1 MRYHDHISHMKN
13 MCMTIC
19 QVKTS
24 RNGKVV
30 IFHECSTITSKNV
43 KPSKKKKKHARIGH
57 TYIYMIDILYLAS
70 LSHSSIEV
78 ELNPVTS
85 FTSMSHS
92 ATLSLLASNPSL
104 SHY

>member
-1 MRYHDHISHMKN
+1 MEKLSFFMN
-13 MCMTIC
+13 AQPL
-19 QVKTS
+19 QVRMS
-24 RNGKVV
+24 NLQ
-30 IFHECSTITSKNV
+30 
-43 KPSKKKKKHARIGH
+43 KKKKKHARIGH

>member
-1 MRYHDHISHMKN
+1 MEKLSFFMN
-13 MCMTIC
+13 AQPL
-19 QVKTS
+19 QVRMS
-24 RNGKVV
+24 NLQ
-30 IFHECSTITSKNV
+30 
-43 KPSKKKKKHARIGH
+43 KKLARIGY
-57 TYIYMIDILYLAS
+57 TYIYIIDILYLAS
-70 LSHSSIEV
+70 LSHSSIGEV

>member
-1 MRYHDHISHMKN
+1 MEKLSFFMN
-13 MCMTIC
+13 AQPL
-19 QVKTS
+19 QVRMS
-24 RNGKVV
+24 NLQ
-30 IFHECSTITSKNV
+30 
-43 KPSKKKKKHARIGH
+43 KKKHARIGH